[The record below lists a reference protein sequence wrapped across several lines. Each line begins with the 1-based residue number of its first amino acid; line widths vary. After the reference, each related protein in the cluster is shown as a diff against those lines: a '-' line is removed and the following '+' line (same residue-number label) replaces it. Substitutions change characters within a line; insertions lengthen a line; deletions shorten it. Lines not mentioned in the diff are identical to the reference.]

1 MTRQRTRKPTHPG
14 IVFKT
19 DVLDA
24 LDLSISKAA
33 DIIGISRKHLS
44 AFVNGNVPCSKELA
58 QRIAIATE
66 TSVASWLNMQN
77 ALDVWEAEKMA
88 QSTFSHIEP
97 FSKLSA

>member
-58 QRIAIATE
+58 QRIAAGRLRIKNK
-66 TSVASWLNMQN
+66 SRFW
-77 ALDVWEAEKMA
+77 
-88 QSTFSHIEP
+88 
-97 FSKLSA
+97 LSAVIYLFWLSAIIAICFSA

>member
-58 QRIAIATE
+58 TQNNNSQQIAGRLRIKVLAWCCNLFILAFCDYCY
-66 TSVASWLNMQN
+66 L
-77 ALDVWEAEKMA
+77 L
-88 QSTFSHIEP
+88 
-97 FSKLSA
+97 